1 MAAVGT
7 WTCRHCQTNNAQDR
21 DRCSVRRTASVA
33 FLHMPAAR
41 LPADPPRHLGGGNL
55 RKFVRL
61 PDEQGQE
68 VVK

>member
-1 MAAVGT
+1 MPRAASMVDTASGY
-7 WTCRHCQTNNAQDR
+7 RGL
-21 DRCSVRRTASVA
+21 RTASVA
-33 FLHMPAAR
+33 FPHMPAAR